1 MNYKSRWLICTLGLS
16 LGGAALAGVAGGS
29 STPIVDPVTAPVSI
43 TVPALPLNAAPVVP
57 ATEAGPVTP
66 ETPVPVQTPAP
77 VTPAPVTPAQAAE
90 QPTGLPAG
98 VTYVTQ
104 AEGIREYRL
113 DNGLRVLLFPDPS
126 AGTFTLN
133 TTYLVGSVHENYG
146 ETGMAHLLEHLVF
159 KGTETGGNIMQEL
172 GQRGA
177 DFNGTTWLDRTNYFE
192 TLNNTGDNLAWA
204 IGMEADRMV
213 NSRISGDDLKTEM
226 TVVRNEFEAGE
237 NDPVGLTLKE
247 TQSAAYDW
255 HNYGNSTI
263 GNRSDVEN
271 VPIDRLQAF
280 YRTYYQPDNAVV
292 TLAGNFD
299 EAQALAL
306 IAEKF
311 GAIPRPTRTLPA
323 LYTREP
329 AQNGER
335 LVNVRRVGDQQL
347 LLAAY
352 HVPSVR
358 HPDYPALAV
367 LAQILGDVPGGL
379 LHQALVP
386 SGQARST
393 LVYPMTVSQPGLLM
407 GGAILDKSDDL
418 ERAQATLL
426 GTLEGTGQRTFTEE
440 EVARA
445 KQTYAA
451 SYRQLLTQPKQ
462 VGVALSES
470 IASGDWR
477 LSFKLRDDIEQVTV
491 ADVQR
496 VAATYF
502 KPSNRTLGR
511 FIPTA
516 TPDRVEVG
524 VAPSPEEAL
533 KDFVGREGLSAGEQL
548 DATPAALEGRVI
560 REQVG
565 DVSLVL
571 LPKETR
577 GDRVELALAL
587 DYGNPDTI
595 REVGAAAQFLPN
607 LLTRGS
613 EGLTRQQLKDRL
625 ETINSTLTVT
635 GDGSGLVVRLS
646 TEREH
651 LPEALELLRSVLRE
665 PTFPQSEFAE
675 LQNLTLTTLEAGRSE
690 PQNVALRR
698 LSRVFMPE
706 GAVRG
711 DIEYSPSLDEELED
725 VRAVKVEDVSRFYE
739 EVVGAGRA
747 RLSVVGDFEPQTV
760 REAVPT
766 LLGDFDSPVTYER
779 FVPTLTTPAGAQ
791 EVINVPDKANA
802 VYFAQ
807 LNYPLRDD
815 HPDKAALD
823 VALKIFGGGT
833 DTRLFNRLR
842 QQDGLSY
849 GAYAYANQSSRDE
862 YGNLLTFAIYNPAV
876 REKVSAAMGEEFRRI
891 ATGGFTEAEVN
902 NARAAL
908 LQEARAAY
916 ASDATLAAELL
927 TQADLGRTF
936 AFQQEW
942 EQRLSAVTPA
952 AAQAA
957 FVKYLNP
964 DDLVEVQVGTFE

>member
-1 MNYKSRWLICTLGLS
+1 M
-16 LGGAALAGVAGGS
+16 
-29 STPIVDPVTAPVSI
+29 
-43 TVPALPLNAAPVVP
+43 
-57 ATEAGPVTP
+57 
-66 ETPVPVQTPAP
+66 
-77 VTPAPVTPAQAAE
+77 
-90 QPTGLPAG
+90 
-98 VTYVTQ
+98 
-104 AEGIREYRL
+104 
-113 DNGLRVLLFPDPS
+113 
-126 AGTFTLN
+126 
-133 TTYLVGSVHENYG
+133 
-146 ETGMAHLLEHLVF
+146 
-159 KGTETGGNIMQEL
+159 
-172 GQRGA
+172 
-177 DFNGTTWLDRTNYFE
+177 
-192 TLNNTGDNLAWA
+192 
-204 IGMEADRMV
+204 
-213 NSRISGDDLKTEM
+213 
-226 TVVRNEFEAGE
+226 
-237 NDPVGLTLKE
+237 
-247 TQSAAYDW
+247 
-255 HNYGNSTI
+255 
-263 GNRSDVEN
+263 
-271 VPIDRLQAF
+271 
-280 YRTYYQPDNAVV
+280 
-292 TLAGNFD
+292 
-299 EAQALAL
+299 
-306 IAEKF
+306 
-311 GAIPRPTRTLPA
+311 
-323 LYTREP
+323 
-329 AQNGER
+329 
-335 LVNVRRVGDQQL
+335 
-347 LLAAY
+347 
-352 HVPSVR
+352 
-358 HPDYPALAV
+358 
-367 LAQILGDVPGGL
+367 
-379 LHQALVP
+379 
-386 SGQARST
+386 
-393 LVYPMTVSQPGLLM
+393 
-407 GGAILDKSDDL
+407 
-418 ERAQATLL
+418 
-426 GTLEGTGQRTFTEE
+426 
-440 EVARA
+440 
-445 KQTYAA
+445 
-451 SYRQLLTQPKQ
+451 
-462 VGVALSES
+462 
-470 IASGDWR
+470 
-477 LSFKLRDDIEQVTV
+477 
-491 ADVQR
+491 
-496 VAATYF
+496 
-502 KPSNRTLGR
+502 
-511 FIPTA
+511 
-516 TPDRVEVG
+516 
-524 VAPSPEEAL
+524 
-533 KDFVGREGLSAGEQL
+533 GREGLSAGEQL

-823 VALKIFGGGT
+823 VALKIFGG
-833 DTRLFNRLR
+833 NRHSALQPPAPAGRPELR
-842 QQDGLSY
+842 
-849 GAYAYANQSSRDE
+849 AYAYANQSSRDE